1 MDILQLDHELRASKI
16 RPCYVIAG
24 PERFLALAA
33 RRQIVKAIFKD
44 APPTADFFQAS
55 KHSLGQILDCLRTPS
70 MFALW
75 RLVMVDEG
83 EKFKKKDWEGLKKY
97 LEGRSQKETLI
108 VFSDS
113 AKSDFHLPPAAAVIE
128 CKKLYPRQVLG
139 WLNLEASHQKIPIS
153 REAASFLVDC
163 VGTDLGELSQTL
175 QKLSLFVGNQRLIN
189 LQDVEKAVARTA
201 QKNLFDLTN
210 AIGRRELKSALRQ
223 LEQIL
228 DQGEEPLKTLALIA
242 RHFRLLARAQ
252 ELLAKSGIGEAN
264 IAKELKVHPFFAKD
278 YVEQARRLSQGG
290 WARRFQA
297 LYACDKSLKSSR
309 HKPNL
314 ILEKLVRTLC
324 AH

>member
-1 MDILQLDHELRASKI
+1 MDILQLDQELRANKI

-44 APPTADFFQAS
+44 APPTADFFQAF
-55 KHSLGQILDCLRTPS
+55 KHRLGEILDCLRTPS
-70 MFALW
+70 MFAPW
-75 RLVMVDEG
+75 RLVVVDEG
-83 EKFKKKDWEGLKKY
+83 EKFKKKDWEGIKKY
-97 LEGRSQKETLI
+97 LEGRPQKETLI
-108 VFSDS
+108 VFTDS
-113 AKSDFHLPPAAAVIE
+113 SKTDFHLPSSAAVIE

-139 WLNLEASHQKIPIS
+139 WLNMEASHQKIPIS

-163 VGTDLGELSQTL
+163 VGTDLGEISQTL
-175 QKLSLFVGNQRLIN
+175 QKLTLFVGNQRLIN

-210 AIGRRELKSALRQ
+210 AIGRRELRSALKQ
-223 LEQIL
+223 LDQIL

-252 ELLAKSGIGEAN
+252 ELLAAGASAD
-264 IAKELKVHPFFAKD
+264 IARALKVHPFFAKD
-278 YVEQARRLSQGG
+278 YVEQARHLPSGG
-290 WARRFQA
+290 WTRRFKA

-324 AH
+324 AC

>member
-16 RPCYVIAG
+16 RACYVIAG

-70 MFALW
+70 MFAPW
-75 RLVMVDEG
+75 RLVVADEG
-83 EKFKKKDWEGLKKY
+83 EKFKKKDWEGLRKY
-97 LEGRSQKETLI
+97 LEGRPQKETLI
-108 VFSDS
+108 VFTDS
-113 AKSDFHLPPAAAVIE
+113 AKSDFQLGPAAAVIE
-128 CKKLYPRQVLG
+128 CKKLYPRQVLS
-139 WLNLEASHQKIPIS
+139 WLNMEAAHQKIPIS

-175 QKLSLFVGNQRLIN
+175 QKLSLFVGNQHLVN
-189 LQDVEKAVARTA
+189 LPDVEKAVARTA

-210 AIGRRELKSALRQ
+210 AIGRRELKSALKQ
-223 LEQIL
+223 LDQIL
-228 DQGEEPLKTLALIA
+228 VQGEEPLKTLALIA

-252 ELLAKSGIGEAN
+252 ELLAKSGGEAN
-264 IAKELKVHPFFAKD
+264 IAKELKVHPYFAKD
-278 YVEQARRLSQGG
+278 YVAQARRLPAGG